1 MNNQSTQTYTRLK
14 FEDNL
19 SIIFIILNLLNIRA
33 NAIIENAIL
42 TNNISQVSKALKIYR
57 FIIVISILLYIY
69 FVKRNYKFYI
79 ESRKKVNYDNTLEKI
94 RLEGSLLILVG
105 TLLLG
110 YTIFKEREPEG
121 EGWSC
126 VNIIIYYKI

>member
-42 TNNISQVSKALKIYR
+42 TGDISQISNALKIYR
-57 FIIVISILLYIY
+57 LIIVISILLYIY
-69 FVKRNYKFYI
+69 FVKRNYEFYI
-79 ESRKKVNYDNTLEKI
+79 ESKQKVNYDNTLEKI
-94 RLEGSLLILVG
+94 RLTGSIFILVG
-105 TLLLG
+105 TILLG
-110 YTIFKEREPEG
+110 YTIFKEKTPEG
-121 EGWSC
+121 EAE
-126 VNIIIYYKI
+126 VA

>member
-1 MNNQSTQTYTRLK
+1 MNNQSIQTYTRLK

-121 EGWSC
+121 EAE
-126 VNIIIYYKI
+126 VA

>member
-42 TNNISQVSKALKIYR
+42 TGDISQISNALKIYR
-57 FIIVISILLYIY
+57 LIIVISILLYIY
-69 FVKRNYKFYI
+69 FVKRNYEFYI
-79 ESRKKVNYDNTLEKI
+79 EGKQKVNYDNTLEKI
-94 RLEGSLLILVG
+94 RLTGSVFILVG
-105 TLLLG
+105 TILLG
-110 YTIFKEREPEG
+110 YTIFKEKTPEG
-121 EGWSC
+121 EAE
-126 VNIIIYYKI
+126 VA

>member
-42 TNNISQVSKALKIYR
+42 TGDISQISNALKIYR
-57 FIIVISILLYIY
+57 LIIVISILLYIY
-69 FVKRNYKFYI
+69 FVKRNYEFYI
-79 ESRKKVNYDNTLEKI
+79 ESKQKVNYDNTLEKI
-94 RLEGSLLILVG
+94 RLTGSVFILVG
-105 TLLLG
+105 TILLG
-110 YTIFKEREPEG
+110 YTIFKEKTPKG
-121 EGWSC
+121 EAE
-126 VNIIIYYKI
+126 VA

>member
-42 TNNISQVSKALKIYR
+42 TGDISQISNALKIYR
-57 FIIVISILLYIY
+57 LIIVISILLYIY
-69 FVKRNYKFYI
+69 FVKRNYEIYI
-79 ESRKKVNYDNTLEKI
+79 ESKQKVNYDNTLEKI
-94 RLEGSLLILVG
+94 RLTGSVFILVG
-105 TLLLG
+105 TILLG
-110 YTIFKEREPEG
+110 YTIFKEKTPEG
-121 EGWSC
+121 EAE
-126 VNIIIYYKI
+126 VA

>member
-42 TNNISQVSKALKIYR
+42 TGDISQISNALKIYR
-57 FIIVISILLYIY
+57 LIIVISILLYIY
-69 FVKRNYKFYI
+69 FVKRNFEFYI
-79 ESRKKVNYDNTLEKI
+79 ESKQKVNYDNTLEKI
-94 RLEGSLLILVG
+94 RLTGSVFILVG
-105 TLLLG
+105 TILLG
-110 YTIFKEREPEG
+110 YTIFKEKTPEG
-121 EGWSC
+121 EAE
-126 VNIIIYYKI
+126 VA

>member
-42 TNNISQVSKALKIYR
+42 TGDISQISNALKIYR
-57 FIIVISILLYIY
+57 LIIVISILLYIY
-69 FVKRNYKFYI
+69 FVKRNYEFYT
-79 ESRKKVNYDNTLEKI
+79 ESKQKVNYDNTLEKI
-94 RLEGSLLILVG
+94 RLTGSVFILVG
-105 TLLLG
+105 TILLG
-110 YTIFKEREPEG
+110 YTIFKEKTPEG
-121 EGWSC
+121 EAE
-126 VNIIIYYKI
+126 VA

>member
-42 TNNISQVSKALKIYR
+42 TGDISQISNALKIYR
-57 FIIVISILLYIY
+57 LIIVISILLYIY
-69 FVKRNYKFYI
+69 FVKRNYEFYI
-79 ESRKKVNYDNTLEKI
+79 ESKQKVNYDNTLEKI
-94 RLEGSLLILVG
+94 RLTGSVFILVG
-105 TLLLG
+105 TILLG
-110 YTIFKEREPEG
+110 YTIFKEKTPEG
-121 EGWSC
+121 ETE
-126 VNIIIYYKI
+126 VA

>member
-42 TNNISQVSKALKIYR
+42 TGDISQISNALKIYR
-57 FIIVISILLYIY
+57 LIIVISILLYIY
-69 FVKRNYKFYI
+69 FVKRNYEFYI
-79 ESRKKVNYDNTLEKI
+79 ESKQKVNYDNTLEKI
-94 RLEGSLLILVG
+94 RLTGSVFILVG
-105 TLLLG
+105 TILLG
-110 YTIFKEREPEG
+110 YTIFKKKTPEG
-121 EGWSC
+121 EAE
-126 VNIIIYYKI
+126 VA

>member
-42 TNNISQVSKALKIYR
+42 PGDISQISNALKIYR
-57 FIIVISILLYIY
+57 LIIVISILLYIY
-69 FVKRNYKFYI
+69 FVKRNYEFYI
-79 ESRKKVNYDNTLEKI
+79 ESKQKVNYDNTLEKI
-94 RLEGSLLILVG
+94 RLTGSVFILVG
-105 TLLLG
+105 TILLG
-110 YTIFKEREPEG
+110 YTIFKEKTPEG
-121 EGWSC
+121 EAE
-126 VNIIIYYKI
+126 VA

>member
-42 TNNISQVSKALKIYR
+42 TNNISQGSKSLKIYR

-121 EGWSC
+121 EAE
-126 VNIIIYYKI
+126 VA

>member
-42 TNNISQVSKALKIYR
+42 TGDISQISNALKIYR
-57 FIIVISILLYIY
+57 LIIVISILLYIY
-69 FVKRNYKFYI
+69 FVKRNYEFYI
-79 ESRKKVNYDNTLEKI
+79 ESKQKVNYDNTLEKI
-94 RLEGSLLILVG
+94 RLTGSVFILVG
-105 TLLLG
+105 TIFLG
-110 YTIFKEREPEG
+110 YTIFKEKTPEG
-121 EGWSC
+121 EAE
-126 VNIIIYYKI
+126 VA

>member
-42 TNNISQVSKALKIYR
+42 TGDISQISNALKIYR
-57 FIIVISILLYIY
+57 LIIVISILLYIY
-69 FVKRNYKFYI
+69 FVKRNYEFYI
-79 ESRKKVNYDNTLEKI
+79 ESKQKVNYDNTLEKI
-94 RLEGSLLILVG
+94 RLTGSVFILVG
-105 TLLLG
+105 TILLG
-110 YTIFKEREPEG
+110 YTIFKEKTPEG
-121 EGWSC
+121 EAE
-126 VNIIIYYKI
+126 VA

>member
-121 EGWSC
+121 E
-126 VNIIIYYKI
+126 VEVA

>member
-42 TNNISQVSKALKIYR
+42 TGDISQISNALKIYR
-57 FIIVISILLYIY
+57 LIIVISILLYIY
-69 FVKRNYKFYI
+69 I
-79 ESRKKVNYDNTLEKI
+79 ESKQKVNYDNTLEKI
-94 RLEGSLLILVG
+94 RLTGSVFILVG
-105 TLLLG
+105 TILLG
-110 YTIFKEREPEG
+110 YTIFKEKTPEG
-121 EGWSC
+121 EAE
-126 VNIIIYYKI
+126 VA

>member
-57 FIIVISILLYIY
+57 FLSCYISILL
-69 FVKRNYKFYI
+69 
-79 ESRKKVNYDNTLEKI
+79 
-94 RLEGSLLILVG
+94 
-105 TLLLG
+105 
-110 YTIFKEREPEG
+110 KE
-121 EGWSC
+121 
-126 VNIIIYYKI
+126 IINFI

>member
-42 TNNISQVSKALKIYR
+42 TGDISQISNALKIYR
-57 FIIVISILLYIY
+57 LIIVISILLYIY
-69 FVKRNYKFYI
+69 FVKRNYEFYI
-79 ESRKKVNYDNTLEKI
+79 ESKQKVNYDNTLEKI
-94 RLEGSLLILVG
+94 RLTGSVFILVG
-105 TLLLG
+105 TILLG
-110 YTIFKEREPEG
+110 YTILKKKLQKEKLRLHK
-121 EGWSC
+121 
-126 VNIIIYYKI
+126 YYD

>member
-42 TNNISQVSKALKIYR
+42 TGDISQISNALKIYR
-57 FIIVISILLYIY
+57 LIIVISILLLKEIMS
-69 FVKRNYKFYI
+69 FILKAN
-79 ESRKKVNYDNTLEKI
+79 KK
-94 RLEGSLLILVG
+94 
-105 TLLLG
+105 
-110 YTIFKEREPEG
+110 
-121 EGWSC
+121 
-126 VNIIIYYKI
+126 

>member
-42 TNNISQVSKALKIYR
+42 TGDISQISNALKIYR
-57 FIIVISILLYIY
+57 LIIVISILLYIY
-69 FVKRNYKFYI
+69 FVKRNYEFYI
-79 ESRKKVNYDNTLEKI
+79 ESKQKVNYDNTLEKI
-94 RLEGSLLILVG
+94 RLTGSVFILVG
-105 TLLLG
+105 TILLG
-110 YTIFKEREPEG
+110 YTIFKEKTLEG
-121 EGWSC
+121 EAE
-126 VNIIIYYKI
+126 VA

>member
-42 TNNISQVSKALKIYR
+42 TGDISQISNALKIYR
-57 FIIVISILLYIY
+57 LIIVISILLYIY
-69 FVKRNYKFYI
+69 FVKRNYEFYI
-79 ESRKKVNYDNTLEKI
+79 ESKQKVNYDNTLEKI
-94 RLEGSLLILVG
+94 RLTGSVL
-105 TLLLG
+105 
-110 YTIFKEREPEG
+110 F
-121 EGWSC
+121 
-126 VNIIIYYKI
+126 

>member
-42 TNNISQVSKALKIYR
+42 TGDISQISNALKIYR
-57 FIIVISILLYIY
+57 LIIVISILLYIY
-69 FVKRNYKFYI
+69 FVKRNYEFYI
-79 ESRKKVNYDNTLEKI
+79 ESKKKVNYDNTLEKI
-94 RLEGSLLILVG
+94 RLTGSVFILVG
-105 TLLLG
+105 TILLG
-110 YTIFKEREPEG
+110 YTIFKEKTPEG
-121 EGWSC
+121 EAE
-126 VNIIIYYKI
+126 VA

>member
-42 TNNISQVSKALKIYR
+42 TGDISQISNALKIYR
-57 FIIVISILLYIY
+57 LIIVISILLYIY
-69 FVKRNYKFYI
+69 FVKRNYEFYI
-79 ESRKKVNYDNTLEKI
+79 ESKQKVNYDNTLEKI
-94 RLEGSLLILVG
+94 RLTGSVFILVG
-105 TLLLG
+105 TILLG
-110 YTIFKEREPEG
+110 YTIFKEKNPEG
-121 EGWSC
+121 EAE
-126 VNIIIYYKI
+126 VA

>member
-94 RLEGSLLILVG
+94 RLEDSLLILVG

-121 EGWSC
+121 E
-126 VNIIIYYKI
+126 VEVA

>member
-105 TLLLG
+105 TLVLG

-121 EGWSC
+121 EAE
-126 VNIIIYYKI
+126 VA

>member
-42 TNNISQVSKALKIYR
+42 TGDISQISNALKIYR
-57 FIIVISILLYIY
+57 LIIVISILLYIY
-69 FVKRNYKFYI
+69 FVKRNYEFYI
-79 ESRKKVNYDNTLEKI
+79 ESKQKVNYDNTLEKI
-94 RLEGSLLILVG
+94 RLTGSVFLLVG
-105 TLLLG
+105 TILLG
-110 YTIFKEREPEG
+110 YTIFKEKTPEG
-121 EGWSC
+121 EAE
-126 VNIIIYYKI
+126 VA

>member
-69 FVKRNYKFYI
+69 YVKRNYKYYI

-121 EGWSC
+121 EAE
-126 VNIIIYYKI
+126 VA

>member
-110 YTIFKEREPEG
+110 YTIFTEREPEG
-121 EGWSC
+121 EAE
-126 VNIIIYYKI
+126 VA

>member
-121 EGWSC
+121 EAE
-126 VNIIIYYKI
+126 VT

>member
-42 TNNISQVSKALKIYR
+42 TGDISQISNALKIYR
-57 FIIVISILLYIY
+57 LIIVISILLYIY
-69 FVKRNYKFYI
+69 FVKRNYEFYI
-79 ESRKKVNYDNTLEKI
+79 ESKQKVNYDNTLEKI
-94 RLEGSLLILVG
+94 RLSGSVFILVG
-105 TLLLG
+105 TILLG
-110 YTIFKEREPEG
+110 YTIFKEKTPEG
-121 EGWSC
+121 EAE
-126 VNIIIYYKI
+126 VA

>member
-42 TNNISQVSKALKIYR
+42 TGDISQISNALNISLDYSHFHL
-57 FIIVISILLYIY
+57 
-69 FVKRNYKFYI
+69 
-79 ESRKKVNYDNTLEKI
+79 
-94 RLEGSLLILVG
+94 
-105 TLLLG
+105 
-110 YTIFKEREPEG
+110 
-121 EGWSC
+121 
-126 VNIIIYYKI
+126 IIYIFC

>member
-57 FIIVISILLYIY
+57 FIIVIFILLYIY

-121 EGWSC
+121 EAE
-126 VNIIIYYKI
+126 VA

>member
-42 TNNISQVSKALKIYR
+42 TNNISQVSKDLKIYR

-121 EGWSC
+121 EAE
-126 VNIIIYYKI
+126 VA

>member
-42 TNNISQVSKALKIYR
+42 TGDISQISNALKIYR
-57 FIIVISILLYIY
+57 LIIVISILLYIY
-69 FVKRNYKFYI
+69 FVKRNYEFYI
-79 ESRKKVNYDNTLEKI
+79 ESKQKVNYDNMLEKI
-94 RLEGSLLILVG
+94 RLTGSVFILVG
-105 TLLLG
+105 TILLG
-110 YTIFKEREPEG
+110 YTIFKEKTPEG
-121 EGWSC
+121 EAE
-126 VNIIIYYKI
+126 VA